1 MSICYLNGEL
11 LPLATARI
19 SVLDR
24 GFIFGDGVY
33 EVIPIFDD
41 RPFRLDEH
49 LTRLARSLDAI
60 ALPNPHTIPQWRA
73 LVSAVVTANPPSE
86 ISLYIQ
92 VTRGPAPRNHAA
104 PIDPTPTVFAMVSPL
119 TSTPAPLPVA
129 TITLADIRWAR
140 CDIKAV
146 SLLPNVMFR
155 SAAQAAGA
163 YEALLI
169 RDGWLTEGA
178 ASNVFVI
185 ADGRIKTPPHSCYIL
200 PGVTRDVLVT
210 ALKGSA
216 DEVLETAISKD
227 ELLAADEV
235 WLTSSTRDLVPVA
248 SIDGCALGAA
258 APGPVFRRV
267 TSHYTQYKRAMLVTV
282 APLNAR
288 QRISRPSA

>member
-11 LPLATARI
+11 LPLADARI

-33 EVIPIFDD
+33 EVIPIFND

-49 LTRLARSLDAI
+49 LTRLACSLDAI
-60 ALPNPHTIPQWRA
+60 ALPNPHTMLQWRL
-73 LVSAVVTANPPSE
+73 LVSAVVTANPLNE
-86 ISLYIQ
+86 ISLYLQ
-92 VTRGPAPRNHAA
+92 VTRGPAPRNHAV

-119 TSTPAPLPVA
+119 TPTRALPPVA

-155 SAAQAAGA
+155 SAAQATGA

-169 RDGWLTEGA
+169 REGWLTEGA

-200 PGVTRDVLVT
+200 PGVTRDVLIE

-216 DEVLETAISKD
+216 DAVIEAEISKD
-227 ELLAADEV
+227 ELLAADEI

-248 SIDGCALGAA
+248 SIDGRALSAA
-258 APGPVFRRV
+258 APGPVFQRV
-267 TSHYTQYKRAMLVTV
+267 MDLYVKYKAAMLAGV
-282 APLNAR
+282 APLGMR
-288 QRISRPSA
+288 TSE